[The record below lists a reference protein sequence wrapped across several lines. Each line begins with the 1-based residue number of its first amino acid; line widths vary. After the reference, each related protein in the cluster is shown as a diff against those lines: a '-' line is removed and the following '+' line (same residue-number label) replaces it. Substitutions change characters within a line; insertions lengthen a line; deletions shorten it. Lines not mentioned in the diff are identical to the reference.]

1 VSRTADITELATS
14 LLYELFDPLSF
25 LSFVSRE
32 VVHDHHPTLTQ
43 TRCKDPLDVG
53 LEDLAVGRA
62 LHGERWSHPLVHA
75 HARKQR
81 GVLAT
86 VAGHRAVSPL
96 CPFLAQPY
104 KG

>member
-1 VSRTADITELATS
+1 MSRTADITELATS

-25 LSFVSRE
+25 VSRE
-32 VVHDHHPTLTQ
+32 VVHDHHLTLTQ